1 MCIDTQAT
9 LDDSPSGATC
19 VATLGDTVPNRAGRP
34 RPYGTKAQAWL
45 TFLALSGR
53 NVYRYAG
60 GPR

>member
-1 MCIDTQAT
+1 MI
-9 LDDSPSGATC
+9 SPSGATC
-19 VATLGDTVPNRAGRP
+19 AATLGDTVPNRAGRP

-53 NVYRYAG
+53 YVYRYAG